1 MERLLRKPLNDR
13 ELSTFCSQMAM
24 MLSAGI
30 SAVEA
35 LGILRE
41 GLEHPDA
48 QKILE
53 QVSQSLEAG
62 ESLFASLSAP
72 PGAFPAYFLDMVD
85 MGERAGQ
92 LDTVFSSL
100 ASYYDRQDTLSQ
112 NIRSAVT
119 YPLVMTAMMLAVV
132 LVLILQVMPIF
143 SQVYSQLGAEMN
155 RFSAGILRLGTW
167 LGRYSLV
174 LLILAAVLVLVLVYL
189 FKTRSGRRRWTVL
202 ARHLPGIRSIYE
214 ATALSRFADGMSLTL
229 RSGLDTDESLELAGK
244 LTESPELRQKIDACR
259 RQTAQGADLGAAFR
273 ENGIFSG
280 IYGKMVSVGILSGAL
295 DTVLA
300 QVAAQYA
307 EDALNRMG
315 RAVSRLEPTLVAVLS
330 VLVGMILLSVMLP
343 LMGIMSNIG

>member
-1 MERLLRKPLNDR
+1 MERLSLKPLNNR
-13 ELSTFCSQMAM
+13 ELSTFCGQMAM

-30 SAVEA
+30 SAAEA
-35 LGILRE
+35 LSILQA
-41 GLEHPDA
+41 GLEHPGG
-48 QKILE
+48 QRILA

-72 PGAFPAYFLDMVD
+72 QGAFPAYFLDMVN

-100 ASYYDRQDTLSQ
+100 ASYYDRQEALAQ

-119 YPLVMTAMMLAVV
+119 YPLVMIAMMLAVV

-155 RFSAGILRLGTW
+155 RFSAGILNLGTW

-174 LLILAAVLVLVLVYL
+174 ILALAAVLVLILLYL
-189 FKTRSGRRRWTVL
+189 AKTRSGRRKLTRL
-202 ARHLPGIRSIYE
+202 ARRLPGVRPIYE
-214 ATALSRFADGMSLTL
+214 ATAFSRFAEGMSLTL
-229 RSGLDTDESLELAGK
+229 RSGLDTDESLALAGK
-244 LTESPELRQKIDACR
+244 LTESPALRQKIDACR
-259 RQTAQGADLGAAFR
+259 QQTAQGTDLGVSFR

-280 IYGKMVSVGILSGAL
+280 TYGKMVSVGILSGTL
-295 DTVLA
+295 DAVLA

-307 EDALNRMG
+307 EDASQRIG